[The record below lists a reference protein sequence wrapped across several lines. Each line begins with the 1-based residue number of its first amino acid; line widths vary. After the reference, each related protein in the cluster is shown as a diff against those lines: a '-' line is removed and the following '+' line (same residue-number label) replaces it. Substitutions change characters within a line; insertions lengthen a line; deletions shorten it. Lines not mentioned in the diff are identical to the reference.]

1 MSHVLSLIAGS
12 QKSPL
17 QTKHI
22 NAACKLMPKLGVELD
37 TGQWLAEKISWQVE
51 FDRKPVE
58 VLAAVRKAAA
68 RWPVDV
74 NIVPAATQRKKLLI
88 ADMDSTMIE
97 QECID
102 ELADAA
108 GAGEAVKA
116 ITARAMNGELDFED
130 ALRERVAA
138 LKHLPSGVIGEVIS
152 TRISFMAGGR
162 DLIATMR
169 QNSAYCALISGGFTH
184 FTAYVGA
191 ELGFHEHQANELI
204 IQDNLLTGEVASPIL
219 GRDAKVAALQRI
231 TGRFGFSMDEA
242 MAVGDGANDIP
253 MLQTAGIGVALHAK
267 PAVKQEVD
275 IQIDHGDLTALLY
288 LQGFTRDEFARH
300 H

>member
-1 MSHVLSLIAGS
+1 ME
-12 QKSPL
+12 
-17 QTKHI
+17 
-22 NAACKLMPKLGVELD
+22 KLGTELD
-37 TGQWLAEKISWQVE
+37 TGQWLNEQNAWQVE
-51 FDRKPVE
+51 FNAKPAE
-58 VLAAVRKAAA
+58 VLSAVRKAAA
-68 RWPVDV
+68 GWQVDV
-74 NIVPAATQRKKLLI
+74 NVVSAANQRKKLLI

-108 GAGEAVKA
+108 GAGDAVKA
-116 ITARAMNGELDFED
+116 ITVRAMNGELDFED

-138 LKHLPSGVIGEVIS
+138 LKGLPSGVIGDVIAN
-152 TRISFMAGGR
+152 RISFMSGGR

-204 IQDNLLTGEVASPIL
+204 ISDNLLTGEVADPVL
-219 GRDAKVAALQRI
+219 GRDAKVAALRRI
-231 TGRFGFSMDEA
+231 SSTFGFSMDEA

-253 MLQTAGIGVALHAK
+253 MLKTAGAGVALHAK

>member
-1 MSHVLSLIAGS
+1 ME
-12 QKSPL
+12 
-17 QTKHI
+17 
-22 NAACKLMPKLGVELD
+22 KLGTELG
-37 TGQWLAEKISWQVE
+37 TGQWLNEKNAWQVE
-51 FDRKPVE
+51 FDTKPE
-58 VLAAVRKAAA
+58 AVLSTVRKAAA

-74 NIVPAATQRKKLLI
+74 NVVPAARQRKKLLI

-108 GAGEAVKA
+108 GAGDAVKA
-116 ITARAMNGELDFED
+116 ITVRAMNGELDFED

-138 LKHLPSGVIGEVIS
+138 LKGLPSGVIGDVIAN
-152 TRISFMAGGR
+152 RISFMSGGR
-162 DLIATMR
+162 ELIATMR
-169 QNSAYCALISGGFTH
+169 QNSVYCALISGGFTH
-184 FTAYVGA
+184 FTAFVGA

-204 IQDNLLTGEVASPIL
+204 ISDNLLTGEVADPIL

-231 TGRFGFSMDEA
+231 SATFGFSMDEA

-253 MLQTAGIGVALHAK
+253 MLQTAGTGVALHAK
-267 PAVKQEVD
+267 PTVKQEVD

>member
-1 MSHVLSLIAGS
+1 MSHVLSLIAGP
-12 QKSPL
+12 QKPSL

-22 NAACKLMPKLGVELD
+22 NAACKLMEKLGTELD
-37 TGQWLAEKISWQVE
+37 TGQWLNEKIAWQVE
-51 FDRKPVE
+51 FDTKPDE
-58 VLAAVRKAAA
+58 VLSAVRKAAA

-74 NIVPAATQRKKLLI
+74 NVVRAGHQRKKLLI
-88 ADMDSTMIE
+88 ADMDSTMIK

-108 GAGEAVKA
+108 GAGDAVKA
-116 ITARAMNGELDFED
+116 ITVRAMNGELDFED

-138 LKHLPSGVIGEVIS
+138 LKDLPSGVIGEVIAN
-152 TRISFMAGGR
+152 RISFTSGGR
-162 DLIATMR
+162 ELIATMR

-184 FTAYVGA
+184 FTAFVGA

-204 IQDNLLTGEVASPIL
+204 IRENLLTGEVADPIL

-231 TGRFGFSMDEA
+231 SSTFGFSMDEA

-253 MLQTAGIGVALHAK
+253 MLKTAGTGVALHAK
-267 PAVKQEVD
+267 PAVKQQID